1 MKIIYHKSFFK
12 DAEKMAA
19 SKTASDM
26 LKILIDNI
34 EAANRLANVIG
45 CKPLSGV
52 KNGYRIRRGD
62 YRILLLYKDNI
73 VYLRRVIA
81 RGQAYKKHN
90 M

>member
-1 MKIIYHKSFFK
+1 MKIIYHKTFFK
-12 DAEKMAA
+12 DAEKVPEATSA
-19 SKTASDM
+19 M
-26 LKILIDNI
+26 LKALVDGINS
-34 EAANRLANVIG
+34 ARMLADIVG

-73 VYLRRVIA
+73 VYLRRVVV

-90 M
+90 I

>member
-1 MKIIYHKSFFK
+1 MKIIYHRNFFK
-12 DAEKMAA
+12 DAAGVPEAA
-19 SKTASDM
+19 SAM

-34 EAANRLANVIG
+34 NAANKLADIVG

-62 YRILLLYKDNI
+62 YRILLLYKDNT
-73 VYLRRVIA
+73 VYLRRVVV

-90 M
+90 F